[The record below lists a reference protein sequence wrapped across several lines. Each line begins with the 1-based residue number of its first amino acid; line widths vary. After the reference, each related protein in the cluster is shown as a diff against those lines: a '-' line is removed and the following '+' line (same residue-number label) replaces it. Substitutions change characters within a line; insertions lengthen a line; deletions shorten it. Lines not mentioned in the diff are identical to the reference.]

1 MVVVAV
7 DVAVVVGEG
16 RPFGVA
22 GGTHRARRVG
32 VGSLAATGTATG
44 TAIASLKDSATGRT
58 AIRRH
63 RQTRSFVRQG

>member
-32 VGSLAATGTATG
+32 VGSLAATGTA
-44 TAIASLKDSATGRT
+44 IASLKDSATGRT